1 MNKNRYLTE
10 EERYDIHYEFSRML
24 SRYKDYLHIP
34 RELRIPREF
43 SIYQNIVLTITD
55 IGVLTLFVNEK
66 NKKLV
71 TRFDYNFIK

>member
-1 MNKNRYLTE
+1 MKENRYLTE
-10 EERYDIHYEFSRML
+10 VERYNINYEFRKML
-24 SRYKDYLHIP
+24 FPYKLYLH
-34 RELRIPREF
+34 IPREF
-43 SIYQNIVLTITD
+43 SIYENIVLTITD